1 MKTLAAASLVALAL
15 FAARAPAASVDGIE
29 LHWTATGGERQAVVF
44 VHGWT
49 CDDSS
54 WDRQVSDLAGDYNV
68 ITLDLPGHGQS
79 ASVASDKFSMDLF
92 ARAVEAVR
100 VEAGVDQIVL
110 VGHSMGTPVIRR
122 YALTFPEHVKA
133 LVLVDGLVQIAA
145 GASEFAPPSMTGDDG
160 LAAREAMIN
169 GMFSDAT
176 TPELRQRIRSMM
188 LGSPEATA
196 AGAMTAT
203 WDTSQWS
210 NDPVVVPVLA
220 IYADNSALANREG
233 MASLYPQLQYHEIPG
248 TGHFLMMEKPDEF
261 NQLLREFLVQIR

>member
-1 MKTLAAASLVALAL
+1 MKRHAAVSFFALAL
-15 FAARAPAASVDGIE
+15 MAARAFGASVDGVQ
-29 LHWTATGGERQAVVF
+29 LHWTATGGDRQAVVF

-49 CDDSS
+49 CDDRS
-54 WDRQVSDLAGDYNV
+54 WDRQVSDLAADYNV
-68 ITLDLPGHGQS
+68 ITLDLPGHGRS
-79 ASVASDKFSMDLF
+79 GPVAGDRFSMDLF

-100 VEAGVDQIVL
+100 MEAGVDQIVL

-122 YALTFPEHVKA
+122 YALSFPEHVKA
-133 LVLVDGLVQIAA
+133 LVLVDGLVQIAG
-145 GASEFAPPSMTGDDG
+145 GASDFAPPPMTGTEG
-160 LAAREAMIN
+160 LAARENMID

-210 NDPVVVPVLA
+210 NDPIAVPVLA
-220 IYADNSALANREG
+220 LYADGSALANREG
-233 MASLYPQLQYHEIPG
+233 MAQLYTQLEYHEIQG

-261 NQLLREFLVQIR
+261 NRLLRAFLGRVR